1 MDSGDESDASKA
13 SKKSAASG
21 KSAGSGKSAASSG
34 PKPVPIEEVETLGQ
48 MALLAP
54 SLEKRLKSGEVRT
67 RELCAVTHALER
79 SKYFDAD
86 LLTLLWK
93 ELKRIIKR
101 RQLTPTE
108 IVSVMCSLSG
118 LNAYDEA
125 MFEAACSALA
135 PEVSLLSEADKARL
149 LAALKKVN
157 HDPGEEVSE
166 GLQKTQR
173 KGDGRAPCPM
183 FWRGQCKWG
192 PKCKLSHDQDSFDS
206 GAKEGVWKPPTQSG
220 GKSVG
225 YNQSSDL
232 FKADRCGA
240 LW

>member
-1 MDSGDESDASKA
+1 MDSGDESDAS
-13 SKKSAASG
+13 G
-21 KSAGSGKSAASSG
+21 KSATSKRSAASSG

-54 SLEKRLKSGEVRT
+54 SLEKRLKNGELRT

-108 IVSVMCSLSG
+108 MVGIMCSLAG
-118 LNAYDEA
+118 LNAYDSS
-125 MFEAACSALA
+125 MFEAACCAIG
-135 PEVSLLSEADKARL
+135 PEISLLSDADKSRL
-149 LAALKKVN
+149 QVALKNVN
-157 HDPGEEVSE
+157 HDPGEEFSQ

-173 KGDGRAPCPM
+173 KGDGRDPCPM

-192 PKCKLSHDQDSFDS
+192 PKCKLSHDQQSFDTS
-206 GAKEGVWKPPTQSG
+206 AQEGNWKPPTVSG

-225 YNQSSDL
+225 YKQSSDL

>member
-1 MDSGDESDASKA
+1 MDSDDESDASKA
-13 SKKSAASG
+13 SASS
-21 KSAGSGKSAASSG
+21 KAAASSPSG
-34 PKPVPIEEVETLGQ
+34 PKAVPIEEVETLGQ

-86 LLTLLWK
+86 LLALLWK

-101 RQLTPTE
+101 RQLAPAE
-108 IVSVMCSLSG
+108 MVGVICSLAG
-118 LNAYDEA
+118 LNAYDGE
-125 MFEAACSALA
+125 MFEAACSVLS
-135 PEVSLLSEADKARL
+135 PEISLLSDADKTRL
-149 LAALKKVN
+149 QAALKRVN
-157 HDPGEEVSE
+157 HDPGEEVLN
-166 GLQKTQR
+166 GLRKAQR
-173 KGDGRAPCPM
+173 KGDGREPCPM

-192 PKCKLSHDQDSFDS
+192 PKCKLSHDQQSFDC
-206 GAKEGVWKPPTQSG
+206 GAQEGVWKPPTMSG

-225 YNQSSDL
+225 YKQSSDL